1 MTTSPAPDVQPAL
14 GRRPAVWMRALA
26 WAAVAIVLGSVFLL
40 YTRAD
45 LIVDLANQLWT
56 CF

>member
-1 MTTSPAPDVQPAL
+1 MTTSTAPDVQPAL

-40 YTRAD
+40 YPRAD